1 MKRNNKSAIALIALS
16 LLALSSGAAFAGH
29 HWGNNDGM
37 WQQGGSP
44 LTTEQQATAQKIYD
58 DYYTQTS
65 ALRQQLI
72 SKRYEYNA
80 LLTASSPDTA
90 KINAVAKEM
99 ESLGQKLDE
108 QRVKRDVA
116 MAQAGIPRGAGM
128 GYGGC
133 GGYGGYGGY
142 GGGYHRG
149 GGHMGMGNW

>member
-44 LTTEQQATAQKIYD
+44 ITTEQQATAQKIYD

-133 GGYGGYGGY
+133 GGYGG
-142 GGGYHRG
+142 GYHRG

>member
-99 ESLGQKLDE
+99 ESLGQKLDK

-133 GGYGGYGGY
+133 GGYGG
-142 GGGYHRG
+142 GYHRG

>member
-44 LTTEQQATAQKIYD
+44 LTTGQQATAQKIYD

-133 GGYGGYGGY
+133 GGYGG
-142 GGGYHRG
+142 GYHRG

>member
-1 MKRNNKSAIALIALS
+1 MKRNNKLAIALIALS

-44 LTTEQQATAQKIYD
+44 LTTELQATAQKIYD

-133 GGYGGYGGY
+133 GGYGG
-142 GGGYHRG
+142 GYHRG

>member
-99 ESLGQKLDE
+99 ESLGQKLDA

-133 GGYGGYGGY
+133 GGYGG
-142 GGGYHRG
+142 GYHRG